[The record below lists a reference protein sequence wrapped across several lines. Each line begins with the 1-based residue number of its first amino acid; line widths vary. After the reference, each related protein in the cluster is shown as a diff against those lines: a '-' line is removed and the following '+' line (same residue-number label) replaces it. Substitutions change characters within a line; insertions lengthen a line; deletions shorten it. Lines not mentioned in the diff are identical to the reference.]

1 MILVLNVGSSTI
13 KYKIFRGGDE
23 VEGGL
28 IDRIG
33 NKPVFLCGGLE
44 RRVRINTHEEGI
56 NFIKEHLEMRGF
68 TIEAIG
74 HRVVHGLDLTE
85 SKLIDGEVLEK
96 IEAAAPLAPLHNPHQ
111 LAVIRACFSFGV
123 PQVAVFDTAFHQTMP
138 RVAYTYAL
146 PREVIERYR
155 IRRYGFHGISHRYVS
170 LNEPGRV
177 ISCHLGNGASV
188 AAIRDGKCVDTSMG
202 LTPLEGL
209 VMGTRTGDLDPGIV
223 LFLLS
228 KGFTPQELDE
238 MFNER
243 SGLLGL
249 SGESNDLR
257 ELEASGSEG
266 ARPAIDVFVYRLV
279 KYIGAY
285 VAVLGGLD
293 TLIFT
298 GGIGKNDWRLRGRV
312 VDSLSYLGVELD
324 EEKNL
329 RGEEIIST
337 QRSRVCVKVKKTDEE
352 LMIAKEVYKLVGGY
366 L

>member
-1 MILVLNVGSSTI
+1 
-13 KYKIFRGGDE
+13 
-23 VEGGL
+23 
-28 IDRIG
+28 
-33 NKPVFLCGGLE
+33 
-44 RRVRINTHEEGI
+44 
-56 NFIKEHLEMRGF
+56 
-68 TIEAIG
+68 
-74 HRVVHGLDLTE
+74 
-85 SKLIDGEVLEK
+85 
-96 IEAAAPLAPLHNPHQ
+96 
-111 LAVIRACFSFGV
+111 
-123 PQVAVFDTAFHQTMP
+123 MP

-279 KYIGAY
+279 KYSA
-285 VAVLGGLD
+285 
-293 TLIFT
+293 
-298 GGIGKNDWRLRGRV
+298 
-312 VDSLSYLGVELD
+312 ELD

-329 RGEEIIST
+329 RGEGIIST
-337 QRSRVCVKVKKTDEE
+337 QRSSVCVKVKKTDEE